1 MNDDRLRQ
9 KDNNKNMLQGLY
21 RQFTE
26 VLDIPIKPGYI
37 FLMQLPQ
44 EHIMLKMAKLE
55 FENHK
60 NQYFSWLLR
69 SEQVKTNIF
78 GNRMTKFV

>member
-1 MNDDRLRQ
+1 
-9 KDNNKNMLQGLY
+9 
-21 RQFTE
+21 
-26 VLDIPIKPGYI
+26 
-37 FLMQLPQ
+37 
-44 EHIMLKMAKLE
+44 MLKMAKLE

-78 GNRMTKFV
+78 GNRVTKLTIYPGQDQEEEEDPINLAEKCQKKI